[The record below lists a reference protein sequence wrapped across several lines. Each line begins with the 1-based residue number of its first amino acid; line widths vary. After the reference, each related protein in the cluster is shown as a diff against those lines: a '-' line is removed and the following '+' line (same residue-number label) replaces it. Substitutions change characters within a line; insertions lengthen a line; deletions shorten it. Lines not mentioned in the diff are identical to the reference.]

1 MKVSFRPLTVADLGL
16 LGSWLGEEHVERW
29 WKESSA
35 PAEVRKRYLPCISGE
50 DRTEVFVIL
59 VDEREVGMIQRYRTV
74 DHPAWNVTLGHAY
87 PVSGAAACVDYLIG
101 DPALVGQ
108 GIGSMAVGRF
118 SLLVFDAYPEVEQ
131 IVVTPQ
137 AANRASWGVLEK
149 VGYRRVWTGMLDSDD
164 PADAGPAAMYVLDR
178 ETVTSEPTTG

>member
-1 MKVSFRPLTVADLGL
+1 
-16 LGSWLGEEHVERW
+16 
-29 WKESSA
+29 
-35 PAEVRKRYLPCISGE
+35 
-50 DRTEVFVIL
+50 
-59 VDEREVGMIQRYRTV
+59 
-74 DHPAWNVTLGHAY
+74 
-87 PVSGAAACVDYLIG
+87 
-101 DPALVGQ
+101 
-108 GIGSMAVGRF
+108 MAVGRF